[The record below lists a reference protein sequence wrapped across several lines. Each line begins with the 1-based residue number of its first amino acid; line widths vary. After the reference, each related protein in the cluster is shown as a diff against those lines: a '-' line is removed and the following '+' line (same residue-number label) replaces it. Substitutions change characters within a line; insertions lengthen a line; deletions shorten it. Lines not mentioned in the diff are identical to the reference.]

1 MFHLTQLFS
10 KATNRL
16 QNQLFTQLK
25 TQDPLNLFKMMPG
38 SPGTSHRADPGA
50 NPGPGSGTVPLPLG
64 SPSSRGW
71 EQASLHKLTAGK
83 YVGAAHALL
92 KSSFVLSYSPQS
104 SRETW
109 LKFTGNMYGLSS
121 KPCITLPSAHYVP
134 SNPFQTNL
142 CLDVNQ
148 RPASCLLSV
157 GCKFSMQ
164 SLQYTDFFSSWMG

>member
-1 MFHLTQLFS
+1 MFHLTQLFF

-64 SPSSRGW
+64 SPSSQGW

-92 KSSFVLSYSPQS
+92 KSSFVLSYSHRAPGK
-104 SRETW
+104 R
-109 LKFTGNMYGLSS
+109 GLSLPGICTVSAQSRASPSPQLIMFLPIPS
-121 KPCITLPSAHYVP
+121 KPIFASMSTKDLPVA
-134 SNPFQTNL
+134 
-142 CLDVNQ
+142 CC
-148 RPASCLLSV
+148 R
-157 GCKFSMQ
+157 
-164 SLQYTDFFSSWMG
+164 